1 MYLFIISSTQ
11 IHLFQKGQEEDAVN
25 AHLQTMENNAKA
37 QGIDVAAKVQESPDT
52 CTNPTNIFAP
62 IASGLRVDC
71 ELLRQ
76 KYVEGFNSRFGY
88 VKKQTL

>member
-1 MYLFIISSTQ
+1 MQTT
-11 IHLFQKGQEEDAVN
+11 ED
-25 AHLQTMENNAKA
+25 NAKA
-37 QGIDVAAKVQESPDT
+37 QGVDVAAKVQESPDT

-62 IASGLRVDC
+62 IFAGTDNIDC

-88 VKKQTL
+88 V

>member
-25 AHLQTMENNAKA
+25 ALLQTTENNAKA

-62 IASGLRVDC
+62 IYFAGTDNIDC

-88 VKKQTL
+88 V